1 MEQFY
6 QDVMIDDFDANV
18 AIQCSSN
25 ESCDEIGCVCQCLQA
40 VKGNDQATVFY
51 QGAIAPLPEPLDSS
65 MSCIT
70 IARARCYLWS
80 SMESVVQSTSNFRL
94 NWYVPTTYWSS
105 RGR

>member
-40 VKGNDQATVFY
+40 VKRNTLVRELIGNCKS
-51 QGAIAPLPEPLDSS
+51 AIRLDMYIS
-65 MSCIT
+65 
-70 IARARCYLWS
+70 
-80 SMESVVQSTSNFRL
+80 
-94 NWYVPTTYWSS
+94 
-105 RGR
+105 GG